1 MHGLLDAL
9 GSGRA
14 YATSDMRQCPAHD
27 DGRPSL
33 HVSRGDDGRVL
44 VRCFA
49 SCDWRA
55 IVTAIGV
62 PARYLYSPPPVDPA
76 EYAAAFLADRMGK
89 FREVK
94 RSGGRGKGGQ
104 DGQGKLVGVHDYGSI
119 HRVMRYRK
127 GNGVK
132 DMVWETKRDGVWLP
146 GLFGVKTSELPIYF
160 ERDVVAA
167 VALGDPVILCES
179 ESSCDQIIRETGI
192 LATTWAGG
200 ANAVQVDALRKVLD
214 GYSGVV
220 VIPDNDAPGLAALD
234 TLRAAGLAPARVM
247 PAEGE
252 DARDL
257 LGRIGAD
264 KFRALVEIKAREP
277 LESRPTWM
285 PTATEATR

>member
-33 HVSRGDDGRVL
+33 HVSRGTDGRVL

-49 SCDWRA
+49 SCDWQA
-55 IVTAIGV
+55 IITAIGI
-62 PARYLYSPPPVDPA
+62 PSRYLYSSPPVDPA
-76 EYAAAFLADRMGK
+76 EYAAAFLADRIGK

-94 RSGGRGKGGQ
+94 RSGGRGKGGS
-104 DGQGKLVGVHDYGSI
+104 DGEGRLVAVHDYGSD

-132 DMVWETKRDGVWLP
+132 DMVWETKRGKVWMA
-146 GLFGVKTSELPIYF
+146 GLFGTRTSQLPIYF

-167 VALGDPVILCES
+167 VALGDPVVLCES

-192 LATTWAGG
+192 VATTWAGG
-200 ANAVQVDALRKVLD
+200 ANAVQVPALAKVLD
-214 GYSGVV
+214 GYRGVV
-220 VIPDNDAPGLAALD
+220 VIPDNDDPGLAALA
-234 TLRAAGLAPARVM
+234 TLRSVGLAPHELLGT
-247 PAEGE
+247 EGE

-257 LGRIGAD
+257 LARIGPAA
-264 KFRALVEIKAREP
+264 FRTAIAEEIAR
-277 LESRPTWM
+277 
-285 PTATEATR
+285 